1 MSMNWYSETP
11 YHYLQSR
18 YYDPGICRF
27 INADD
32 EWPLATKSNDAKLKP
47 EQIKKQMRNRF
58 KQIKVSKA
66 VFDYIA
72 NVLAGAAKKK
82 KYSWS

>member
-1 MSMNWYSETP
+1 
-11 YHYLQSR
+11 
-18 YYDPGICRF
+18 
-27 INADD
+27 
-32 EWPLATKSNDAKLKP
+32 
-47 EQIKKQMRNRF
+47 MRNRF